1 VLSAEIKQWSDI
13 CLTLQ
18 VLLTQLTPVF
28 AHQFSNS
35 LEYRMFEETLARLRT
50 HHKNVQRYRQL
61 LETNLTDFER
71 EYIGKRLSEEQ
82 TAIDVLS
89 ANAQTEAPS
98 RSATNLSD
106 GNPQAPCATG
116 AAKHLAI

>member
-1 VLSAEIKQWSDI
+1 LSTEIKQWSGI

-18 VLLTQLTPVF
+18 VLLTHLIPVSV
-28 AHQFSNS
+28 HQFSNL
-35 LEYRMFEETLARLRT
+35 LEYQMFEETLARLRT

-61 LETNLTDFER
+61 LETSLTDFER

-82 TAIDVLS
+82 ASIDMLS
-89 ANAQTEAPS
+89 ANAQVEA

-106 GNPQAPCATG
+106 GNPQASSATG
-116 AAKHLAI
+116 AAKYLAI